1 MYASVTA
8 PVSRRTVL
16 CNVRNAG
23 VGSVPRHVVD
33 YSVMTPPDLR
43 S

>member
-1 MYASVTA
+1 MYRIGDGAGVASHSAVQ
-8 PVSRRTVL
+8 
-16 CNVRNAG
+16 CENVG